1 MSDGVDDDKPL
12 RTGGGGLVCSPY
24 PFQLFFS
31 NHFDPEKGELVL
43 QIHIKGIVS
52 IEQFGIFVLAVEW
65 AEERKQLF
73 QPSPWAIYEIMRVE
87 TCTRALP

>member
-1 MSDGVDDDKPL
+1 MMTSHLEQEVE
-12 RTGGGGLVCSPY
+12 GLSATPA
-24 PFQLFFS
+24 PSSSSSAITLTW
-31 NHFDPEKGELVL
+31 EKGELVL

-52 IEQFGIFVLAVEW
+52 IEQFGIFVLAMEW